1 MILLFACYLT
11 VIICFNQYDRFMA
24 NPTVISIEK
33 DFRSWNGTLPAITF
47 CYKHRI
53 DDAKAASYIK
63 RQWDVDTNHSE
74 YEYFM
79 EFINTV
85 VYTAPD
91 KLYVFLIFISD
102 DRLKDVDL
110 MDLVKQVG

>member
-1 MILLFACYLT
+1 MMEKRLATSRGFYRYSRLSFVT
-11 VIICFNQYDRFMA
+11 VVYNCFKPF
-24 NPTVISIEK
+24 S
-33 DFRSWNGTLPAITF
+33 
-47 CYKHRI
+47 
-53 DDAKAASYIK
+53 
-63 RQWDVDTNHSE
+63 QWDIDTNHSE

-102 DRLKDVDL
+102 DRLKEIDL
-110 MDLVKQVG
+110 LDLVKQVGFNFF